1 MASSLQQTLIPLRP
15 KLSLSF
21 LASAQSILPFSVR
34 FPLRGGEVRLRMS
47 SSVSG
52 IYATAL
58 ADAAKANDTLES
70 TCCDVEKLEK
80 MFSDP
85 NVLKLFVNP
94 TVELWKKREVIDLIS
109 ESLSLLPYTANF
121 LNVLIDSNRI
131 DLVNEIM
138 KEFEVVYNKMTQTEL
153 AVVKSVVK
161 LDSQHLAQIA
171 KHLQKLTG
179 AKNVRIKTLI
189 DPSLIAG
196 FTIRFGSSG
205 SKLIDMSVKKQ
216 LEDIT
221 TAQQLQLS
229 G

>member
-1 MASSLQQTLIPLRP
+1 MASSLQQTLIPHRP
-15 KLSLSF
+15 KLSLSL
-21 LASAQSILPFSVR
+21 LASGRSTFPFSVQ
-34 FPLRGGEVRLRMS
+34 FPRRGGELRLRMS

-70 TCCDVEKLEK
+70 TCDDVEKLEK
-80 MFSDP
+80 MFLDP
-85 NVLKLFVNP
+85 NILKLFVNP
-94 TVELWKKREVIDLIS
+94 TVELWKKREVIDLIA

-131 DLVNEIM
+131 DLVNEII
-138 KEFEVVYNKMTQTEL
+138 KEFELVYNKVTQTEL

-179 AKNVRIKTLI
+179 AKNVRIRTVI

-221 TAQQLQLS
+221 AHQLQLS

>member
-1 MASSLQQTLIPLRP
+1 
-15 KLSLSF
+15 
-21 LASAQSILPFSVR
+21 
-34 FPLRGGEVRLRMS
+34 MS
-47 SSVSG
+47 SPVSG

-70 TCCDVEKLEK
+70 TCYDVEKLEK

-138 KEFEVVYNKMTQTEL
+138 KEFEVVYNRMTQTEL

-161 LDSQHLAQIA
+161 LDPQHLAQIA
-171 KHLQKLTG
+171 KHLQRLTG
-179 AKNVRIKTLI
+179 AKNVRIRTVI

-196 FTIRFGSSG
+196 FTVRFGSSG

-221 TAQQLQLS
+221 AHQLQLS